1 MGSNTLA
8 LNIDKRHRGESTR
21 CELCYSEEEDLQH
34 ILLECRK
41 LEEKR
46 DQNLMMK
53 HWSPDKEEMI
63 GNIIFDI
70 EEIDKVKTMLTKM
83 WHKRKTELKRKQTQ
97 RQQIREELV
106 RRRPNET
113 PNRGNS
119 RGTNGEEIGNNTN
132 GEAEDVLR
140 DELRGELDEETN
152 SN

>member
-1 MGSNTLA
+1 M
-8 LNIDKRHRGESTR
+8 
-21 CELCYSEEEDLQH
+21 
-34 ILLECRK
+34 LECRV

-70 EEIDKVKTMLTKM
+70 EEIEKVKTMITKM
-83 WHKRKTELKRKQTQ
+83 WHKRKSELKRKQTQ

-106 RRRPNET
+106 QRRPSET

-119 RGTNGEEIGNNTN
+119 RETNGEVIGNNDTN
-132 GEAEDVLR
+132 GEAGNILR

-152 SN
+152 SD